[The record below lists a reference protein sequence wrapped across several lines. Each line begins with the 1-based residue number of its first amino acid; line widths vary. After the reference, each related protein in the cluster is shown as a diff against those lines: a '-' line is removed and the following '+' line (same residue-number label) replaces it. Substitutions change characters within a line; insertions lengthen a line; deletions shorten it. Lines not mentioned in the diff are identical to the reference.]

1 MSPAAPLST
10 TDRSLAI
17 FSEDQDL
24 FGLERAK
31 KLSYICSKS
40 DSGGTGA
47 DEEVAASLADTVI
60 EDEQEAKG

>member
-1 MSPAAPLST
+1 
-10 TDRSLAI
+10 
-17 FSEDQDL
+17 L

-31 KLSYICSKS
+31 KLSYIRSNS

-47 DEEVAASLADTVI
+47 DEEVTQSLADTVI

>member
-1 MSPAAPLST
+1 
-10 TDRSLAI
+10 
-17 FSEDQDL
+17 L

-31 KLSYICSKS
+31 KLSYIRGNS

-47 DEEVAASLADTVI
+47 DEEVALSLAYIVV